1 MQKAKSTQWRMP
13 VNSQNPLLETVKFY
27 QQILVSS
34 FIEKGM
40 QKWDELINNS
50 FLSDENKKALKE
62 LIENRANQL
71 EFYLVW

>member
-1 MQKAKSTQWRMP
+1 VVEWHIPAKAIENLWKR
-13 VNSQNPLLETVKFY
+13 
-27 QQILVSS
+27 
-34 FIEKGM
+34 IEKGM